1 MKLTL
6 GYDCLNDNFQVSN
19 RKRIETYSIM
29 KKSDLK
35 GVVWWR
41 TRDSLSR
48 VLQRSDSFQNQGVS
62 QISPLFL
69 NLNGI

>member
-19 RKRIETYSIM
+19 RKRIETYSNM

-35 GVVWWR
+35 GVVAHER
-41 TRDSLSR
+41 LTESR
-48 VLQRSDSFQNQGVS
+48 ATTE
-62 QISPLFL
+62 
-69 NLNGI
+69 